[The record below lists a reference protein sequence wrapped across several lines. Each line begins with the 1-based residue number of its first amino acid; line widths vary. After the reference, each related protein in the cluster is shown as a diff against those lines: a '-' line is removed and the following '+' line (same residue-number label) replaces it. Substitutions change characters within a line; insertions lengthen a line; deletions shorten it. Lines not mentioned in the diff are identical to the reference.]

1 MAAAALGLLCLLLA
15 LSTGGVSGKPAE
27 SVPVGVA
34 GHSDAAQSHVVK
46 RTNDINVYDYRWR
59 MMSAMVALNR
69 YSMYLVGLS
78 LQYMTV

>member
-27 SVPVGVA
+27 SMLVGVA
-34 GHSDAAQSHVVK
+34 GRSDAAQSHVV
-46 RTNDINVYDYRWR
+46 RTNNVDVDDYRWR

-78 LQYMTV
+78 LQYVTV